1 MKKYFLA
8 FDLFQEYEDNSAVMS
23 TNGNDR
29 AESTA
34 ATAVAS
40 TNNSNNKD
48 EYKNFLNKF
57 DSLISESKIKL
68 KHLENNSK

>member
-23 TNGNDR
+23 TNGNDC